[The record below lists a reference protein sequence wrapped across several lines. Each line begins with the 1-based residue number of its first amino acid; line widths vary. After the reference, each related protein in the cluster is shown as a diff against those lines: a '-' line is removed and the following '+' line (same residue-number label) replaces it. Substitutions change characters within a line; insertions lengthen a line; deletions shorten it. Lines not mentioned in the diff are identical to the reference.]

1 MPLGC
6 RHGWQDPRRV
16 RILKAQ
22 SKYLKLE
29 GEKKKTPFLPESKF
43 SDFALGF
50 EAEADRNMTKETQVS
65 ANHRHIRSNSFQPPA

>member
-6 RHGWQDPRRV
+6 RHSWQDPRGV
-16 RILKAQ
+16 CILKAQ
-22 SKYLKLE
+22 SKYLKVE
-29 GEKKKTPFLPESKF
+29 EKKTLFLPESKF

-65 ANHRHIRSNSFQPPA
+65 ANHRHIRSNSFQLPA